1 MWKRVVDM
9 NDRQLRHIIDGLGGK
24 ANGVPRE
31 DGFEITVASEVMAV
45 LCLASDLA
53 DLKERLGA
61 WSWPTPTTISPSP
74 RTTCKPRARWRR
86 C

>member
-1 MWKRVVDM
+1 M

-45 LCLASDLA
+45 LCLATGLA
-53 DLKERLGA
+53 DLKERLGQHGRRLHLRRQA
-61 WSWPTPTTISPSP
+61 
-74 RTTCKPRARWRR
+74 RHRARPEG
-86 C
+86 